1 MIRIKIKAFS
11 LLITLSLL
19 LSACGDDPTSPEQQV
34 RNTLNAMQE
43 AAESRSMS
51 DFMDH
56 ISDRYADH
64 QGNDKAAIRRIM
76 QLLFLR
82 NQSIN
87 ILTLVQSMDVQDNI
101 AAVEISAAMAAR
113 GVDLTQE
120 TNRLKA
126 DAHHFS
132 VVLQHVEDS
141 KWEVQ
146 SVSWKR
152 GWGNG

>member
-1 MIRIKIKAFS
+1 MIRNKIKTFS
-11 LLITLSLL
+11 LLVTLSILL
-19 LSACGDDPTSPEQQV
+19 IACGDDPTSPEQQV
-34 RNTLNAMQE
+34 RNTLNTMQE
-43 AAESRSMS
+43 AAENRSMS
-51 DFMDH
+51 DFMEH

-64 QGNDKAAIRRIM
+64 QGNDKDSIRRII

-87 ILTLVQSMDVQDNI
+87 IFTLIQSIDVQDNI

-113 GVDLTQE
+113 GIDLTQE

-132 VVLQHVEDS
+132 VVLQRVEDS
-141 KWEVQ
+141 EWEVQ